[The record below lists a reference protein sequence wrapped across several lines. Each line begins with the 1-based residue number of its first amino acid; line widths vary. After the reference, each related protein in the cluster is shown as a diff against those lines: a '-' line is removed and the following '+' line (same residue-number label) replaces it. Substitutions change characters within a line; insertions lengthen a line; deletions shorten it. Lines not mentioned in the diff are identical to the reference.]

1 MSIIKNS
8 GLHQYGPEAFG
19 QQRLGT
25 AGVEGVKSPVLVV
38 VVVVVIIVVVIVA
51 LFSQF
56 VSYDAG
62 VL

>member
-25 AGVEGVKSPVLVV
+25 AGVEGVKSPVLVF
-38 VVVVVIIVVVIVA
+38 VVIIVVVIVA